1 MKHTR
6 IDAPGSKPSSITRP
20 SMKCGGTARRARPHR
35 RSLPRGT
42 GVHLLIVLFVLS
54 ALAGCDLKDRRD
66 APANGRHARGGA
78 AGDAVGGADT
88 IDAAEPS
95 ESAADSGRTI
105 AGGTGSISVF
115 FSNTYAGAP
124 EVGESDTA
132 NIDRRCAAFIATAR
146 RTLDCAFFEL
156 ESDRIAEAL
165 IAARRRGV
173 RVRVVAETDYRDD
186 GPMQAIIAAGI
197 VVRFDGRSA
206 LMHNKFIVVD
216 GAAVWT
222 GSYNVTD
229 NCAFRNNNNGLIIRS
244 AELAENYTSELSEM
258 FDDGLFGPRSPA
270 ATPHSLVKLPDGT
283 DIYNY
288 FSPEDDVPP
297 KITRFLRAAKKSV
310 HFMAFSFTDSTI
322 AEAMLEDAQRG
333 VSVEGVVETRG
344 ASGRGAQAPRLRAGG
359 VPTLL
364 DGNRYV
370 MHHKVIVIDGLWTIT
385 GSYNFT
391 GSGAESNDENLLVI
405 KSRAVARAFEQE
417 YERIKRMARRVEPS

>member
-1 MKHTR
+1 MIHTR
-6 IDAPGSKPSSITRP
+6 TDAPGSESVNIMRP
-20 SMKCGGTARRARPHR
+20 TMQWSGTAWFDRRR
-35 RSLPRGT
+35 RRVLPRSG
-42 GVHLLIVLFVLS
+42 GVHLLILVLVAS

-66 APANGRHARGGA
+66 APADRRHARGG
-78 AGDAVGGADT
+78 
-88 IDAAEPS
+88 DAADALDGS
-95 ESAADSGRTI
+95 DTMQSAESDAGSGRTT
-105 AGGTGSISVF
+105 AAVTGPIGVF
-115 FSNTYAGAP
+115 FSNTYAGDP
-124 EVGESDTA
+124 EVGESDIA

-156 ESDRIAEAL
+156 ESDRIAAAL

-173 RVRVVAETDYRDD
+173 RVRVVAETDYRDN
-186 GPMQAIIAAGI
+186 GPMQAIMAAGI
-197 VVRFDGRSA
+197 VVRFDGRAA

-222 GSYNVTD
+222 GSYNVTN

-244 AELAENYTSELSEM
+244 AELAENYTAELSEM
-258 FDDGLFGPRSPA
+258 FDDGMFGPRSPA

-297 KITRFLRAAKKSV
+297 KIVRFLRAAKKSV
-310 HFMAFSFTDSTI
+310 HFMAFSFTDSAV
-322 AEAMLEDAQRG
+322 AEAMLEDARRG

-370 MHHKVIVIDGLWTIT
+370 MHHKVIVIDGLWTII

-391 GSGAESNDENLLVI
+391 GSAAESNDENLLVI
-405 KSRAVARAFEQE
+405 KSSAVARAFEGE
-417 YERIKRMARRVEPS
+417 YDRIKRMARRANPS